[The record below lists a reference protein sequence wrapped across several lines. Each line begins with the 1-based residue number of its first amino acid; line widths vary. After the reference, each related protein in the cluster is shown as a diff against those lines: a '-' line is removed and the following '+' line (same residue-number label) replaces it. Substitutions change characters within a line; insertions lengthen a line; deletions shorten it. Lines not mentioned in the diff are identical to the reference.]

1 VQSFVSFS
9 LASFSFLENLTL
21 AGSSAINA
29 TGNDQANTLTGNS
42 ANNILNGG
50 AGNDTLDGGKG
61 IDTLNGG
68 AGNDTYIVDSSTDV
82 ITDSDGIDTVQ
93 SSVSFS
99 LAPFSFLENLT
110 LTGSSAINATGN
122 DQANT
127 LTGNRSNNNLDG
139 GASNDTLNGGDGHD
153 TLIGGTG
160 IDILNGGAGNDTLN
174 GGAGSDTLTGGSGR
188 DTFRFTSAPHTN
200 DTDLITDFISGT
212 DKLSFSKAAF
222 TGFGIQTMLTTGQ
235 FAVGAGLS
243 AATST
248 VQRFLFDTNTRL
260 LRFDSDGSGIAQA
273 LIVAQFGSASP
284 SHPLLLATDFF
295 LTS

>member
-1 VQSFVSFS
+1 VQS
-9 LASFSFLENLTL
+9 LASFSL
-21 AGSSAINA
+21 AA
-29 TGNDQANTLTGNS
+29 L
-42 ANNILNGG
+42 
-50 AGNDTLDGGKG
+50 
-61 IDTLNGG
+61 
-68 AGNDTYIVDSSTDV
+68 
-82 ITDSDGIDTVQ
+82 
-93 SSVSFS
+93 
-99 LAPFSFLENLT
+99 SFLENLT

-188 DTFRFTSAPHTN
+188 DTFSFTSAPHTN

-212 DKLSFSKAAF
+212 DRLSFSKAVYS
-222 TGFGIQTMLTTGQ
+222 GFGSQTKLTTGQ

-273 LIVAQFGSASP
+273 LTVAQFESVPPIIGGVSP
-284 SHPLLLATDFF
+284 STPPPLLLATDFI